1 MNLDLYTL
9 AAFCVGVL
17 AGVVVGFWLARF
29 ITQLTVERLEK
40 KVQSLS
46 DNKFELTGQRIRLK
60 QLEQRLDA
68 EAANIPLAEAELK
81 EKTGEI
87 RELTTALN
95 ETTALTA
102 DLSTALRARRA
113 KVQQL
118 QLEQSKW
125 LKRNKALLL
134 KSESTEKEIADL
146 TAQKNN
152 AKDNAKDS
160 VKNNAPA
167 AENNSQN
174 SGPSIAAAPALAA
187 GHHTG
192 SDSADGDL
200 DGLTNR
206 MQQMET
212 ELKNWFDRIGKL
224 EANATGQVNQ
234 ATGLALLEEVL
245 RGEAKSQDA
254 AAKDSS
260 DRDDSNGFLG
270 NQSAS

>member
-17 AGVVVGFWLARF
+17 VGVVVGFWLARF
-29 ITQLTVERLEK
+29 ITGLTVERLEK

-46 DNKFELTGQRIRLK
+46 DNKFELTGQRVRLK

-68 EAANIPLAEAELK
+68 EAANIPAAEAELK

-125 LKRNKALLL
+125 LKRNKALLI
-134 KSESTEKEIADL
+134 KSEATEKEITDL
-146 TAQKNN
+146 TTQMNKASAAADSAASN
-152 AKDNAKDS
+152 AG
-160 VKNNAPA
+160 
-167 AENNSQN
+167 QTM
-174 SGPSIAAAPALAA
+174 AAAPALAA

-192 SDSADGDL
+192 SDTDDENL
-200 DGLTNR
+200 DGLANR
-206 MQQMET
+206 MQQMESD
-212 ELKNWFDRIGKL
+212 LKAWFDRVGKL
-224 EANATGQVNQ
+224 EANANGQVSQ
-234 ATGLALLEEVL
+234 ASGLALLEEVL
-245 RGEAKSQDA
+245 RGEAENQDA
-254 AAKDSS
+254 ASKGSTDG
-260 DRDDSNGFLG
+260 DNSNGFLG